1 MEKCESVVVVSA
13 IFNDHDK
20 IRQPRGLGSQTLQNV
35 CFFMFIDDITLKG
48 LEYLGLISTKSREY
62 KIGVWRIVKV
72 SKEDLYQNPAMNG
85 VIPKYLFHRLFPY
98 SPIQYLDRC
107 KVATNGWSTV
117 AHSVTWYISECRH
130 GYIKA
135 PIFCSYHGRSHRN
148 STVEEMVGC
157 ECLEDAN
164 GDLLWKWIATME
176 SHQAALC
183 LG

>member
-107 KVATNGWSTV
+107 KVATNG
-117 AHSVTWYISECRH
+117 
-130 GYIKA
+130 
-135 PIFCSYHGRSHRN
+135 
-148 STVEEMVGC
+148 
-157 ECLEDAN
+157 
-164 GDLLWKWIATME
+164 
-176 SHQAALC
+176 
-183 LG
+183 